1 MNLSARRNTSFRQ
14 SETQAVL
21 QAWEAGQSVSV
32 VGIGSAGKSNF
43 VQHLATQGTS
53 ANHLIP
59 VVIDANL
66 LGPLPER
73 GAQAREPLA
82 FWAGCE
88 LLLHRIFMTL
98 YPFEG
103 YSDDEKTTLYQ
114 AYEALQDGANPLY
127 AMLALRYLE
136 LGLSVP
142 LRRGER
148 VVFLFDEFERF
159 AATVPPVF
167 FQSMRGLRDLSKRQL
182 VFTTASRGLLPQV
195 MADAGVSATAAEP
208 FVELFAD
215 HVVYVGAYARADAEA
230 MVTDLLVRRGA
241 VLHAAAIGALLDCT
255 GGHPGLL
262 RAAINVVIDHPALGA
277 LPTAGL
283 SPALLTAAA
292 VTQECGAIWG
302 SLTALEQAAIEARCR
317 GQAGDTAAE
326 AILQRKGLL
335 DDSSALCPPLFAA
348 YIADAS
354 AQ

>member
-1 MNLSARRNTSFRQ
+1 MNMSTRRSATFRQ
-14 SETQAVL
+14 NETQAVL

-43 VQHLATQGTS
+43 VQHLAGKGTT
-53 ANHLIP
+53 ANQLLP

-66 LGPLPER
+66 LGPLPDR
-73 GAQAREPLA
+73 GDPSREPLA
-82 FWAGCE
+82 YWAGCE
-88 LLLHRIFMTL
+88 LLLHRVFMAL
-98 YPFEG
+98 YPFQG
-103 YSDDEKTTLYQ
+103 YSADEKTTLYQ

-148 VVFLFDEFERF
+148 IVFLFDEFERF
-159 AATVPPVF
+159 AATLPTSF
-167 FQSMRGLRDLSKRQL
+167 FQSMRGLRDLRKRQI

-195 MADAGVSATAAEP
+195 MQDAGVGALAAEP

-215 HVVYVGAYARADAEA
+215 HVVYLSAYSRVDAEA

-241 VLHAAAIGALLDCT
+241 VLHAAAIGAVLDCT

-262 RAAINVVIDHPALGA
+262 RAAINTMIDYPALAA
-277 LPTAGL
+277 LPAAGL
-283 SPALLTAAA
+283 PPALLTASA
-292 VTQECGAIWG
+292 VVHECGAIWG
-302 SLTALEQAAIEARCR
+302 SLTPSEQSTIQARFR

-326 AILQRKGLL
+326 MLLQRKGLL
-335 DDSSALCPPLFAA
+335 DDRTLPCPPLFAA
-348 YIADAS
+348 YVAAY
-354 AQ
+354 AM